1 VIHTCR
7 IRHNHIGKRET
18 AAVGNYIS
26 ETLIEGEKVTYE
38 AKLHWVIFISWRS
51 VFTLFVH
58 PILER
63 ISSEFAVTNKR
74 VIWKQGIIRR
84 STGEMTLGKIE
95 NVQVDQGI
103 AGRIF
108 NCGTVALV
116 GTGGTR
122 ESFNLI
128 SAPLRFRKAILQEQD
143 DMDRPEHAQTQA

>member
-1 VIHTCR
+1 M
-7 IRHNHIGKRET
+7 
-18 AAVGNYIS
+18 GNYIS

>member
-1 VIHTCR
+1 
-7 IRHNHIGKRET
+7 
-18 AAVGNYIS
+18 VGNYIS